1 MVIYKIISILN
12 MYTKMV
18 DIDNIFS
25 LFSSHEDLDGNNTTV
40 HIDFT
45 ENPIYWVGMYK
56 KMLTNNIDFNK
67 KLLKII
73 GKSNEDLDILD
84 VKKAGEHIVFNR
96 AWNYIKKIDTNNIEH
111 CDAIE
116 KLSDEYLDTALEL
129 GIHYYEPVED
139 YEKCAHLKKILDKSK
154 EFQT

>member
-1 MVIYKIISILN
+1 MVIYKIVSILN

-25 LFSSHEDLDGNNTTV
+25 LFSSHEDLDGNNTAV

-56 KMLTNNIDFNK
+56 KMLNNNIDFNK

-73 GKSNEDLDILD
+73 GKSNEDLDVLD

-116 KLSDEYLDTALEL
+116 KLSNQR
-129 GIHYYEPVED
+129 G
-139 YEKCAHLKKILDKSK
+139 
-154 EFQT
+154 

>member
-1 MVIYKIISILN
+1 

-56 KMLTNNIDFNK
+56 KMLNNNINFNK
-67 KLLKII
+67 KLLKIL
-73 GKSNEDLDILD
+73 GKSNENLDILD

-96 AWNYIKKIDTNNIEH
+96 AWNYIVKIDKNNIEH
-111 CDAIE
+111 LDAIE

-129 GIHYYEPVED
+129 GIKYYEPVEAF
-139 YEKCAHLKKILDKSK
+139 EKCAHLKKILDKSK

>member
-1 MVIYKIISILN
+1 MVIYKIVSILN

-25 LFSSHEDLDGNNTTV
+25 LFSSHEDLDGNNTAV
-40 HIDFT
+40 HID
-45 ENPIYWVGMYK
+45 
-56 KMLTNNIDFNK
+56 
-67 KLLKII
+67 
-73 GKSNEDLDILD
+73 
-84 VKKAGEHIVFNR
+84 FNR

>member
-1 MVIYKIISILN
+1 MIVSILN

-18 DIDNIFS
+18 NIENIFS
-25 LFSSHEDLDGNNTTV
+25 LFSAHEDLNGTNTTV

-56 KMLTNNIDFNK
+56 KMLTNNINFNK
-67 KLLKII
+67 KLLQII
-73 GKSNEDLDILD
+73 GKNNEDLDILD
-84 VKKAGEHIVFNR
+84 VKQAGEHIVFNR
-96 AWNYIKKIDTNNIEH
+96 AWNYIKKIDINDVEH
-111 CDAIE
+111 CKAIE

-129 GIHYYEPVED
+129 GIYYYEPIEAF
-139 YEKCAHLKKILDKSK
+139 EKCAHLKKILDKSK